1 MNSISRDILNLII
14 VVACVIT
21 VNAIS
26 DIGFW
31 SVPAGLGVYIMV
43 AVAWYGLYDVYFRL
57 RYKRWPDN

>member
-1 MNSISRDILNLII
+1 M
-14 VVACVIT
+14 VACVIT